1 MRVGYVYSLHANE
14 RYFFLNIVITFSL
27 IGCQLLGNKKKID
40 FVYDCSMR
48 FNDFC
53 IKIRLHLLSINELI
67 IFTQ

>member
-27 IGCQLLGNKKKID
+27 IGCQLSGNKKID
-40 FVYDCSMR
+40 FVYDCKMR

-53 IKIRLHLLSINELI
+53 IKIRLNHLSINELI